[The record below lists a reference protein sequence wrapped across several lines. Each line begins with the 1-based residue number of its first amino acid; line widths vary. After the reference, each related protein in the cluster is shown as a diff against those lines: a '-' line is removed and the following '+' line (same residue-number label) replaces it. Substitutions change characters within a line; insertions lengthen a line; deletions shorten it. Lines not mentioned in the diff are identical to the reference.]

1 MKKVTVITSSILV
14 LVLAVLIGLPQ
25 SNAYANEQ
33 QLPYKAGGP
42 EQVLQ
47 EAPHP
52 DCGPGRLKV
61 DIQGSGQGTH
71 LGQYTIVRHHC
82 FNLATFTFEDGY
94 FEQTAAN
101 GDKVWG
107 TYSGYTADV
116 LEFAEDGNPVVILIN
131 SPWTITGGTGRF
143 ADAEG
148 AGSAVGVFNLMTESG
163 RFDMDGWISYSGSE

>member
-1 MKKVTVITSSILV
+1 MKKISIFRGIGLALALV
-14 LVLAVLIGLPQ
+14 VLAGTPLIMVSAEG
-25 SNAYANEQ
+25 E

-42 EQVLQ
+42 EFVLH
-47 EAPHP
+47 EGPDP

-61 DIQGSGQGTH
+61 DIQGNGKGTH
-71 LGQYTIVRHHC
+71 LGQYTIVRQHC

-101 GDKVWG
+101 GDKLWG
-107 TYSGYTADV
+107 TYSGYTAGI
-116 LEFAEDGNPVVILIN
+116 LEFAEDGSPIVILIN

-148 AGSAVGVFNLMTESG
+148 AGDAVGIFNLVTESG
-163 RFDMDGWISYSGSE
+163 NFDMDGWISYPAAE